1 MDGEI
6 SVLKR
11 DGSIENFVLA
21 KLNCSIGN
29 GFVSSGE
36 PHERNSPTSR
46 GLAEAVQMYLRKSR
60 PNSAVP
66 SDHLAELVE
75 LVLVQT
81 GYCAA
86 GMAIRHHHQLREK
99 MRRWV
104 KVAYTRPRGVGLTQ
118 KQWDKGRIVQLLT
131 STYELDTPAARV
143 IAGRVEQLVFNCGLK
158 VVTSEFVESL
168 TQCELMAWGLL
179 PNALRVK
186 RSTRASDSIPLPNQI
201 DPK

>member
-1 MDGEI
+1 
-6 SVLKR
+6 
-11 DGSIENFVLA
+11 
-21 KLNCSIGN
+21 
-29 GFVSSGE
+29 
-36 PHERNSPTSR
+36 
-46 GLAEAVQMYLRKSR
+46 MYLRKSR